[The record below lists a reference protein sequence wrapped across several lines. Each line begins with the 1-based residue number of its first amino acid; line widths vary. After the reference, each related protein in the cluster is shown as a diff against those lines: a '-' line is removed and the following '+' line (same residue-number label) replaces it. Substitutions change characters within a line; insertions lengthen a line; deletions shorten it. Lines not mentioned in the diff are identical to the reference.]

1 MRRHNFKELRIWQ
14 LGMEIVDDI
23 YDITSS
29 FPKEE
34 QFGLTLQM
42 RKSSVSI
49 PANIS
54 EGCGRGTDGQLLFF
68 LDISLGSSFELTTHC
83 LIALRRNYSSAHHLN
98 SVLLKLEE
106 EQKMILGFEDRFK
119 Q

>member
-23 YDITSS
+23 YQVTRH

-42 RKSSVSI
+42 RKSSSSM
-49 PANIS
+49 PTNIA
-54 EGCGRGTDGQLLFF
+54 ECCGRGTDPQLIFF
-68 LDISLGSSFELTTHC
+68 LDVAQGSAYELETQCYISLRQGFC
-83 LIALRRNYSSAHHLN
+83 LPSEMNPILG
-98 SVLLKLEE
+98 KIEE
-106 EQKMILGFEDRFK
+106 EQKMIDGFRSRFT
-119 Q
+119 

>member
-23 YDITSS
+23 YRITRD

-42 RKSSVSI
+42 RRSACSI
-49 PANIS
+49 PTNIA
-54 EGCGRGTDGQLLFF
+54 EGCGRGTDPQLVFF
-68 LDISLGSSFELTTHC
+68 VDISQGSAYELETHC
-83 LIALRRNYSSAHHLN
+83 LISLRQGFALPSQMDPILA
-98 SVLLKLEE
+98 KIDE
-106 EQKMILGFEDRFK
+106 EQKMIDGFRSRFA
-119 Q
+119 